1 MLCGWTGS
9 ALSVVFLMAQALPAT
24 RTPPPPASPL
34 ATSFAPA
41 PGLPGALVPPPPGAM
56 QVVEDP
62 NALAWTTKSQKFDAK
77 MGDTA
82 AKFTFGLTN
91 VSKET
96 VIISGVHTSCGCTV
110 AQLPSQPWEL
120 KPGDHGEIGVTV
132 DLRGKSGNLI
142 KTATVSSSVG
152 SIPLMVQ
159 ISVPRIDP
167 KKMPMTEAD
176 RTRNLQ
182 VAAVDRQAVFRGECV
197 TCHVVPTIG
206 KVGKQLYVAACG
218 VCHEGEHRASM
229 VPDLRALNKPTDAAY
244 WSHWISEGRVGSLM
258 PAFASANG
266 GILSSNQVNTLVAY
280 LSGPFQNE
288 IRNSRASATN
298 AVPVPAPVT
307 Q

>member
-1 MLCGWTGS
+1 
-9 ALSVVFLMAQALPAT
+9 
-24 RTPPPPASPL
+24 
-34 ATSFAPA
+34 
-41 PGLPGALVPPPPGAM
+41 
-56 QVVEDP
+56 
-62 NALAWTTKSQKFDAK
+62 
-77 MGDTA
+77 MGETE

-96 VIISGVHTSCGCTV
+96 VTISGVHTSCGCTV
-110 AQLPSQPWEL
+110 AQLPSQPWVL

-167 KKMPMTEAD
+167 KKMPMTEND

-197 TCHVVPTIG
+197 TCHVIPTIG
-206 KVGKQLYVAACG
+206 KVGKELYVAACG

-229 VPDLRALNKPTDAAY
+229 VPNLRALNKPTDAAY
-244 WSHWISEGRVGSLM
+244 WNQWISEGRPGSLM
-258 PAFASANG
+258 PAFLAKNG
-266 GILSSNQVNTLVAY
+266 GILSSNQVSSLVAY
-280 LSGPFQNE
+280 LSGPFQSE
-288 IRNSRASATN
+288 PKTPATPGAAPAVN
-298 AVPVPAPVT
+298 AQPARSPVT